1 MPRSILNKPVK
12 LPKYVFK
19 KKSKQASEQG
29 WGRGVGKN
37 DILYEVLETISVDP
51 CAYLSKWS
59 RYAHEVGTLK
69 NKTKK
74 TKPIRLREKT
84 KYCDRVVLN
93 RTLVTRGFF
102 SRAAGCFGVGCRP
115 TDLTE
120 RR

>member
-1 MPRSILNKPVK
+1 MYLKRKA
-12 LPKYVFK
+12 
-19 KKSKQASEQG
+19 SKQASKQG
-29 WGRGVGKN
+29 WGRGGGGIGKN

-84 KYCDRVVLN
+84 KY
-93 RTLVTRGFF
+93 
-102 SRAAGCFGVGCRP
+102 
-115 TDLTE
+115 
-120 RR
+120 

>member
-1 MPRSILNKPVK
+1 MYLKRKA
-12 LPKYVFK
+12 
-19 KKSKQASEQG
+19 SKQG
-29 WGRGVGKN
+29 GGGGGGGGGGVGKN

-84 KYCDRVVLN
+84 KY
-93 RTLVTRGFF
+93 
-102 SRAAGCFGVGCRP
+102 
-115 TDLTE
+115 
-120 RR
+120 

>member
-1 MPRSILNKPVK
+1 MYLKRKA
-12 LPKYVFK
+12 
-19 KKSKQASEQG
+19 SKQASKQARVGEG
-29 WGRGVGKN
+29 GKN

-84 KYCDRVVLN
+84 KY
-93 RTLVTRGFF
+93 
-102 SRAAGCFGVGCRP
+102 
-115 TDLTE
+115 
-120 RR
+120 